1 VVCPAALPHDQGPP
15 HETGDW
21 RRGSGAGRR
30 SATIDAGLFADATR
44 REKSVSTRRI
54 VMLARF
60 VFFVQAAKLL
70 PPHLG
75 PRLQRA
81 FRYAAEKHAGQTRK
95 QSAVPYLSHLMA
107 VASLVLE
114 AGGDEDMAIA
124 ALLHDVVEDCGGL
137 PRLREVRKQ
146 FGPRVAKIVEGCTDS
161 FGEPK
166 PEWVERKK
174 DYLRE
179 VKHAGVETRLVSA
192 SDKLHNVRTIL
203 ADYRQDGEAIW
214 TRFSGKK
221 EGTLWYYRAL
231 SDEYQRRSPNRI
243 TRELE
248 IAVAQLEQAVGRKPR
263 SSQEFVKK
271 FEKKKAAANSGR

>member
-1 VVCPAALPHDQGPP
+1 MKVRKKISLKPP
-15 HETGDW
+15 
-21 RRGSGAGRR
+21 
-30 SATIDAGLFADATR
+30 
-44 REKSVSTRRI
+44 K
-54 VMLARF
+54 
-60 VFFVQAAKLL
+60 
-70 PPHLG
+70 LG

-81 FRYAAEKHAGQTRK
+81 FRYAAEKHDGQTRK

-124 ALLHDVVEDCGGL
+124 ALLHDVVEDCGGM
-137 PRLREVRKQ
+137 PRLREIRKQ
-146 FGPRVAKIVEGCTDS
+146 FGPRVAKIVQGCTDS

-179 VKHAGVETRLVSA
+179 VKHADVETRLVSA

-203 ADYRQDGEAIW
+203 ADYRLHGEKIW
-214 TRFSGKK
+214 KRFSGGR

-231 SDEYQRRSPNRI
+231 SNEYQQRNPNRI

-248 IAVAQLEQAVGRKPR
+248 IAVAQLEHAAGQKPR
-263 SSQEFVKK
+263 ASKERMKEFA
-271 FEKKKAAANSGR
+271 KKKATADTGR

>member
-1 VVCPAALPHDQGPP
+1 MGAKKGALLKPP
-15 HETGDW
+15 
-21 RRGSGAGRR
+21 
-30 SATIDAGLFADATR
+30 
-44 REKSVSTRRI
+44 K
-54 VMLARF
+54 
-60 VFFVQAAKLL
+60 
-70 PPHLG
+70 LG

-124 ALLHDVVEDCGGL
+124 ALLHDVVEDCGGM
-137 PRLREVRKQ
+137 PRLREVREK
-146 FGPRVAKIVEGCTDS
+146 FGARVAKIVEGCTDS

-166 PEWVERKK
+166 PEWRERKK

-179 VKHAGVETRLVSA
+179 VKHADRETRLVSA

-203 ADYRQDGEAIW
+203 ADYRKDGEEIW
-214 TRFSGKK
+214 KRFSGKK
-221 EGTLWYYRAL
+221 EGTLCYYRAL
-231 SDEYQRRSPNRI
+231 SDEYQRRNPNRI

-248 IAVAQLEQAVGRKPR
+248 IAVTELESTVGGKRP
-263 SSQEFVKK
+263 SV
-271 FEKKKAAANSGR
+271 KKKAAVNSGR

>member
-1 VVCPAALPHDQGPP
+1 MRVM
-15 HETGDW
+15 
-21 RRGSGAGRR
+21 
-30 SATIDAGLFADATR
+30 
-44 REKSVSTRRI
+44 KKVS
-54 VMLARF
+54 L
-60 VFFVQAAKLL
+60 K

-81 FRYAAEKHAGQTRK
+81 FRYAAEKHNGQTRK
-95 QSAVPYLSHLMA
+95 QTAVPYLSHLMA

-124 ALLHDVVEDCGGL
+124 ALLHDVVEDCGGM
-137 PRLREVRKQ
+137 PRLREIRKQ

-166 PEWVERKK
+166 REWLERKK

-179 VKHAGVETRLVSA
+179 LKHADVETRLVSA

-203 ADYRQDGEAIW
+203 ADYRLDGEDIW
-214 TRFSGKK
+214 QRFSGKK

-231 SDEYQRRSPNRI
+231 NDEYRRRRPNRI
-243 TRELE
+243 TRELDL
-248 IAVAQLEQAVGRKPR
+248 AVAELERIVGEISRLT
-263 SSQEFVKK
+263 KK
-271 FEKKKAAANSGR
+271 SVHKKAAAGSGR

>member
-1 VVCPAALPHDQGPP
+1 MERRASSLGFGKHLSGRARTPGAPLRERHFMKVKKKTSLKPP
-15 HETGDW
+15 YL
-21 RRGSGAGRR
+21 R
-30 SATIDAGLFADATR
+30 S
-44 REKSVSTRRI
+44 
-54 VMLARF
+54 
-60 VFFVQAAKLL
+60 
-70 PPHLG
+70 PHLG

-81 FRYAAEKHAGQTRK
+81 FRYAAEKHYGQTRK

-124 ALLHDVVEDCGGL
+124 ALLHDVVEDCGGM
-137 PRLREVRKQ
+137 PRLREIRKR
-146 FGPRVAKIVEGCTDS
+146 FGARVAKIVEGCTDS

-179 VKHAGVETRLVSA
+179 VKHADVETRLVSA

-214 TRFSGKK
+214 ARFSGKK

-243 TRELE
+243 TRELG
-248 IAVAQLEQAVGRKPR
+248 IVVAELERAAGKKPR
-263 SSQEFVKK
+263 PSKVAKK
-271 FEKKKAAANSGR
+271 SAGKKAAANSGR